1 MFITIKVDKNILLDN
16 SDYIRIT
23 ENENIISLKE

>member
-23 ENENIISLKE
+23 ENENIYP